1 MANLEDYDLD
11 MQARFKKQALANV
24 HPTFESSAL
33 GSMTTLSAGHI
44 VFLADAVCCAL
55 HLIHTDSD
63 KAFTPYDN

>member
-1 MANLEDYDLD
+1 LEDYNLD
-11 MQARFKKQALANV
+11 TQARFKKQALANV
-24 HPTFESSAL
+24 QPTFESSAL